1 MGSSPTDSSQS
12 QIEEKTSTQ
21 TYDNLK
27 PNASHQEHTDTYAD
41 ETGLSQ
47 DGQESTEMTFH
58 QFMGFT
64 AMAFLWTGSQIPV
77 YLFGGIPPIIY
88 GDIGGVDRW
97 VWFVLANLLALA
109 GVCPFVG
116 SLSDLIGRR
125 YVALIGATLVTVG
138 MIICSTA
145 HSMNTFIAGMA
156 IAGAGA
162 GVNELTALAATAEM
176 APTRQRGKYVAVLI
190 FTIAPFAPSVLWAQL
205 IADAGSWRHVGA
217 FCASWSGLGL
227 IITAIFYFPPPRV
240 NSEGL
245 TRAEILGRIDFVGG
259 FLSIVGLILFMAG
272 MQWGGY
278 QYDWG
283 SAHVLAPLILGVALL
298 VAFVFWEIYG
308 AKYPIFPSRLK
319 QEPRTLI
326 LTLVITFISGA
337 NFFSVLMFWPT
348 QAFNVYG
355 HDPVDIGIR
364 SLPIGFGIMG
374 GACIVLWLLS
384 VLRGHNKELL
394 IASSILM
401 TAGCGAMAV
410 ADVDN
415 MHQLWGILVVA
426 GLGIG
431 GIVVPAS
438 IITTIICP
446 DDLIATISALTLSI
460 RVVGGSIGYAIYY
473 NVFVNKFVP
482 NAGHYIG
489 GVMSTQLNITDVS
502 LITEAIELTSGSLL
516 EGLHEIPGI
525 KGSQA
530 AYEAVVLAG
539 QIAYAESYKW
549 VYYASIGFGGP
560 TEALY
565 LDDAT
570 LHIKSTHIISSKPL
584 ASLSDEEKR
593 LAKNI
598 ISGPEDKDGTGEIF
612 ALITRQT
619 VFYPQGGGQPSDTGV
634 IAVSP
639 CPGSRSNAETGLADG
654 ASDGEAD
661 GTFQVLLVRK
671 TSNGEILH
679 FGRFAKALLIQQ
691 PPFAANQ
698 PVTLQI
704 DTAKRNYH
712 SRLHTA
718 GHILGLAMRLL
729 SATLGERKKVKAN
742 HFPGEACLEFE
753 GLLYNEH
760 KPLIQTKVD
769 EIVEMDLDVRTTWW
783 GEEEVERR
791 RDELDMVEGREVG
804 GMGRV
809 RIAEIGDLDANP
821 CGGTHVASTKE
832 TGRIVIRKIRRQKG
846 VSRVSYEVPVTRVER

>member
-1 MGSSPTDSSQS
+1 MASSPTDSAHSQV
-12 QIEEKTSTQ
+12 EEKTSPESHSDT
-21 TYDNLK
+21 NLK
-27 PNASHQEHTDTYAD
+27 PDASHLELTGSYAD
-41 ETGLSQ
+41 ETGLAQ
-47 DGQESTEMTFH
+47 HEH
-58 QFMGFT
+58 QRKTLRQFIGFV

-125 YVALIGATLVTVG
+125 YVALIGATLVTIGTIV
-138 MIICSTA
+138 CSTA
-145 HSMNTFIAGMA
+145 NDMNRFIAGMGV
-156 IAGAGA
+156 AGAGA

-176 APTRQRGKYVAVLI
+176 APVRQRGKYVAILI

-217 FCASWSGLGL
+217 FCAGWSGLGL
-227 IITAIFYFPPPRV
+227 IITALFYFPPPRI

-245 TRAEILGRIDFVGG
+245 TRSEIIGRVDFIGG

-278 QYDWG
+278 QYDWD
-283 SAHVLAPLILGVALL
+283 SAHVLAPLILGVAFL
-298 VAFVFWEIYG
+298 VAFGFWEIYG
-308 AKYPIFPSRLK
+308 AKHPMFPTRLK
-319 QEPRTLI
+319 QEPRTLG

-355 HDPVDIGIR
+355 HDPLGVGLR

-394 IASSILM
+394 IASSVLM
-401 TAGCGAMAV
+401 TAGCGALSV
-410 ADVDN
+410 AEVDN

-460 RVVGGSIGYAIYY
+460 RVVGGSIGYTIYY
-473 NVFVNKFVP
+473 NIFVNKFGP
-482 NAGHYIG
+482 NAEHYIG
-489 GVMSTQLNITDVS
+489 GVMATQLNITDVS
-502 LITEAIELTSGSLL
+502 LIGEAIELTAASLID
-516 EGLHEIPGI
+516 GLHEIPGI
-525 KGSQA
+525 QGNEA
-530 AYEAVVLAG
+530 AYDAIVTAG
-539 QIAYAESYKW
+539 RVAYAASYKW
-549 VYYASIGFGGP
+549 VYYASVGFGSPP

-565 LDDAT
+565 LHD
-570 LHIKSTHIISSKPL
+570 
-584 ASLSDEEKR
+584 ASLHNTESQILSYRPVSSLDDSERLLARHIPNEDTYALVTEK
-593 LAKNI
+593 
-598 ISGPEDKDGTGEIF
+598 
-612 ALITRQT
+612 T
-619 VFYPQGGGQPSDTGV
+619 VFYPQGGGQASDVGV
-634 IAVSP
+634 ITPSTSTP
-639 CPGSRSNAETGLADG
+639 NGEKGSESEENEKF
-654 ASDGEAD
+654 E
-661 GTFQVLLVRK
+661 VLLVRK
-671 TSNGEILH
+671 TADGSILH
-679 FGRFAKALLIQQ
+679 FGRPQLPAPSLAGWLA
-691 PPFAANQ
+691 PST
-698 PVTLQI
+698 PVKLSINSQ
-704 DTAKRNYH
+704 KRNYH

-729 SATLGERKKVKAN
+729 SSELGDRKKVKAN
-742 HFPGEACLEFE
+742 HFPGEASLEFE
-753 GLLYNEH
+753 GLLYNES
-760 KPLIQTKVD
+760 KPLIQSKVD
-769 EIVEMDLDVRTTWW
+769 ELVNMNLPVKISWW
-783 GEEEVERR
+783 DEETVERR
-791 RDELDMVEGREVG
+791 KDELDMVEGREVG
-804 GMGRV
+804 GSGML

-821 CGGTHVASTKE
+821 CGGTHVGFTGE
-832 TGRIVIRKIRRQKG
+832 TGLIIIRKIGRSKG
-846 VSRVSYEVPVTRVER
+846 VSRVSYEVPVEM

>member
-1 MGSSPTDSSQS
+1 MASSPTDSAHSQV
-12 QIEEKTSTQ
+12 EEKTSPGSHSDT
-21 TYDNLK
+21 NLK
-27 PNASHQEHTDTYAD
+27 PGASHLEHMGSYAD
-41 ETGLSQ
+41 ETGLAQ
-47 DGQESTEMTFH
+47 HQKMTLR
-58 QFMGFT
+58 QFMGFV

-138 MIICSTA
+138 TIVCSTA
-145 HSMNTFIAGMA
+145 NDMNRFIAGMGV
-156 IAGAGA
+156 AGAGA

-176 APTRQRGKYVAVLI
+176 APVRQRGKYVAILI

-217 FCASWSGLGL
+217 FCAAWSGLGL
-227 IITAIFYFPPPRV
+227 IITAFFYFPPPRV

-245 TRAEILGRIDFVGG
+245 TRSEIIGRVDFVGG
-259 FLSIVGLILFMAG
+259 LLSIVGLILFMAG

-278 QYDWG
+278 QYDWS
-283 SAHVLAPLILGVALL
+283 SAHVLAPLILGVAFLI
-298 VAFVFWEIYG
+298 AFGFWEIYG
-308 AKYPIFPSRLK
+308 AKHPIFPTRLK
-319 QEPRTLI
+319 QEPRTLG

-355 HDPVDIGIR
+355 HDPLGVGLR

-394 IASSILM
+394 IASSVLM
-401 TAGCGAMAV
+401 TAGCGALSV
-410 ADVDN
+410 AEIDN

-460 RVVGGSIGYAIYY
+460 RVVGGSIGYTIYY
-473 NVFVNKFVP
+473 NIFVNKFGP
-482 NAGHYIG
+482 NAEHYIG

-502 LITEAIELTSGSLL
+502 LISEAIELTAASLL
-516 EGLHEIPGI
+516 DGLHEIPGI
-525 KGSQA
+525 QGNQA
-530 AYEAVVLAG
+530 AYDAVVTAG
-539 QIAYAESYKW
+539 RVAYAASYKW
-549 VYYASIGFGGP
+549 VYYASVGFGGP

-565 LDDAT
+565 LDN
-570 LHIKSTHIISSKPL
+570 
-584 ASLSDEEKR
+584 ASLHNTESQILSYRPVSSLDDAKKLLARHIPNEDTYVLVTEK
-593 LAKNI
+593 
-598 ISGPEDKDGTGEIF
+598 
-612 ALITRQT
+612 T
-619 VFYPQGGGQPSDTGV
+619 VFYPQGGGQASDTGV
-634 IAVSP
+634 ITP
-639 CPGSRSNAETGLADG
+639 
-654 ASDGEAD
+654 ASTSA
-661 GTFQVLLVRK
+661 
-671 TSNGEILH
+671 SNGENKNGEFEVLLARKTADGSILH
-679 FGRFAKALLIQQ
+679 FGRLPTATSATWLT
-691 PPFAANQ
+691 PST
-698 PVTLQI
+698 PVKLSI
-704 DTAKRNYH
+704 NPRKRNYH

-729 SATLGERKKVKAN
+729 TPELGDRKKVKAN
-742 HFPGEACLEFE
+742 HFPGEASLEFE
-753 GLLYNEH
+753 GLLYNES
-760 KPLIQTKVD
+760 KPLIQAKVD
-769 EIVEMDLDVRTTWW
+769 ELVAMNLPVKTSWW
-783 GEEEVERR
+783 DEETVERR
-791 RDELDMVEGREVG
+791 KDELDMVEGREVG
-804 GMGRV
+804 GSGML
-809 RIAEIGDLDANP
+809 RIAEIGELDANP
-821 CGGTHVASTKE
+821 CGGTHVDFTGK
-832 TGRIVIRKIRRQKG
+832 TGRITIRKIGRSKG
-846 VSRVSYEVPVTRVER
+846 VSRVSYEVPVEI